1 MPLGSNVSA
10 NIKELYK
17 DNKKKG
23 KARGAG
29 GKVRPRKQI
38 IAIALDAARKNKNI
52 KVK

>member
-10 NIKELYK
+10 NMHELYA

-29 GKVRPRKQI
+29 GKRRSRKQM
-38 IAIALDAARKNKNI
+38 IAIALAEARKKG
-52 KVK
+52 K